1 VTASEITS
9 NLRTARLTEPIEIFL
24 YLANHFPE
32 LETSDGQKMNDLT
45 DFATFLREFAEAL
58 APSANPARP
67 GYYATCHVCGHS
79 HQGPEECGEFIGT
92 GPNGPR
98 YCRCEAKVAA

>member
-9 NLRTARLTEPIEIFL
+9 NLRAARLTEPIEIFL

-45 DFATFLREFAEAL
+45 DFAAFLREFAEAL
-58 APSANPARP
+58 APRENNPVPVQRVV
-67 GYYATCHVCGHS
+67 CHCCGHS

-98 YCRCEAKVAA
+98 YCRCEEKVAA

>member
-1 VTASEITS
+1 MTASEITS
-9 NLRTARLTEPIEIFL
+9 NLRTARLAEPIEIFL

-58 APSANPARP
+58 APREKASNP
-67 GYYATCHVCGHS
+67 GHYSTCHSCGHIHEGS
-79 HQGPEECGEFIGT
+79 EECGKFIGN